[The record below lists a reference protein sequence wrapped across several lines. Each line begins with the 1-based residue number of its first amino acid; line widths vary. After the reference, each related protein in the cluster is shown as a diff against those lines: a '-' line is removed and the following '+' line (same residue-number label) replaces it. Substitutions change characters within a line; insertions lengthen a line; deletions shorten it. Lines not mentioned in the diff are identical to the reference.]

1 MPTQGFKRKLAAIL
15 HADVKGYSRL
25 LGEDEEAT
33 VSTLTAYREVTGV
46 LIQKHR
52 GRVVHGSGDSLLA
65 DFSSVVDAVQCAV
78 EIQKELKSRNAE
90 LPEDHKVEF
99 RIGINLGDVI
109 DEGEDLHGDG
119 VNIAARVEALA
130 ENGGI
135 CITRPAYDQVKN
147 KLLLGYEYLG
157 EHSVKNIAEPVRV
170 YRVLMK
176 PEDAGK
182 VIGEKKMPPK
192 QRWKLFL
199 AAVVF
204 VIVGAIAVTLWNRYS
219 GPPSVEIASVERMAF
234 PLPDKPS
241 VAVLPFVNMSS
252 DPKQEYFS
260 DGLTEE
266 IISSLS
272 KVSKL
277 FVIARNSTFTYKG
290 KLVKIKQVAEELG
303 VRYVLEGSVRKAGDR
318 VRITAQLIDALNGQ
332 HLWTERYDRNLSD
345 IFAVQD
351 EITKNIITA
360 MQVKLTDGEQ
370 ARVAAKGT
378 NNLDVFLKCLQANE
392 YINRVNMES
401 VALGK
406 QLAEEVIALEPE
418 YAWGYYTLGKAHLV
432 EVWVGVSKSSKQS
445 ITRAMELFQKALVL
459 DETCAEAHGRI
470 GFLYSMTGQHD
481 KGVAEA
487 EQAVALNPNS
497 ALAHLMLGKTLIF
510 AGRWEE
516 SIPEYK
522 QAIRLDPIPPNIYY
536 YSLGLSYCYTGQYDE
551 AILWCEKAVRREP
564 DSLVARI
571 MMTVV
576 YSLSGRE
583 EEARAEGAQVLRI
596 QPKFSLEKFE
606 KKVTYKNPDDKER
619 FIGALRKAGLK

>member
-1 MPTQGFKRKLAAIL
+1 MAAQDFKRKLAAIL

-25 LGEDEEAT
+25 MGEDEQAT
-33 VSTLTAYREVTGV
+33 VSTLTAYREVMGV

-78 EIQKELKSRNAE
+78 EIQNELKSRNAK
-90 LPEDHKVEF
+90 LPEDRKVEF

-119 VNIAARVEALA
+119 VNIAARIEGLA
-130 ENGGI
+130 EGGGI
-135 CITRPAYDQVKN
+135 CISRTAFDQVRN
-147 KLLLGYEYLG
+147 KLKLGYKYIG
-157 EHSVKNIAEPVRV
+157 EHSVKNIDQPVRV
-170 YRVLMK
+170 YRVLME
-176 PEDAGK
+176 PEAAGK
-182 VIGEKKMPPK
+182 VIGEKKEPSK
-192 QRWKLFL
+192 QIWKLTL
-199 AAVVF
+199 AAVVLA
-204 VIVGAIAVTLWNRYS
+204 IIGAIGVTLWNTYFR
-219 GPPSVEIASVERMAF
+219 PPSVEVASVEKMAF
-234 PLPDKPS
+234 PLPEKPS
-241 VAVLPFVNMSS
+241 VAVLPFENLSS
-252 DPKQEYFS
+252 DPEQEYFS
-260 DGLTEE
+260 DGITEE
-266 IISSLS
+266 IITALS
-272 KVSKL
+272 RIPRL

-290 KLVKIKQVAEELG
+290 KPVRIKKVAEELG
-303 VRYVLEGSVRKAGDR
+303 VRYVLEGSIRKAKDR
-318 VRITAQLIDALNGQ
+318 VRITAQLIDALKGQ
-332 HLWTERYDRNLSD
+332 YLWTERYDRHLND

-360 MQVKLTDGEQ
+360 MQVKLTEGEL

-378 NNLDVFLKCLQANE
+378 NNLDIYLKCLQANE
-392 YINRVNMES
+392 SINRVNMES

-406 QLAEEVIALEPE
+406 QLAEEVVALEPK

-432 EVWVGVSKSSKQS
+432 EVWVGVSKSPIQS
-445 ITRAMELFQKALVL
+445 ITRAMELFQKALAL

-470 GFLYSMTGQHD
+470 GFLYSMIGKHD

-487 EQAVALNPNS
+487 EQAVLLNPNS

-522 QAIRLDPIPPNIYY
+522 QALRLNPIPPNIYY

-551 AILWCEKAVRREP
+551 AITWCEKAVHKEP

-576 YSLSGRE
+576 YSLSGRDE
-583 EEARAEGAQVLRI
+583 QARAEGEEVLRI
-596 QPKFSLEKFE
+596 QPKFSLERF
-606 KKVTYKNPDDKER
+606 KKQVTYKNPDDRER
-619 FIGALRKAGLK
+619 LIGALRKAGLK